1 MRTFGAVRVGYT
13 ENMDTLNILL
23 VDDDRNLVTTFSHGL
38 RKAMGKG
45 ISVVFCA
52 SGPEAVA
59 LLATQAFDLVISD
72 FHMPGMSGL
81 ELLKQIRH
89 DQHETQLVL
98 MTAYATETLEAD
110 AHALG
115 ISYITKP
122 FELPLL
128 VQLIQHLIS
137 GKEKP
142 GATEKISNIL
152 VPEGNTEPDHSM
164 NNTI

>member
-1 MRTFGAVRVGYT
+1 MRTFGTVRVGSV
-13 ENMDTLNILL
+13 ENMGTLNILL
-23 VDDDRNLVTTFSHGL
+23 VDDDQNLVKTFSHGL

-52 SGPEAVA
+52 SGSEALA

-81 ELLKQIRH
+81 ELLKQIRQDYH
-89 DQHETQLVL
+89 KTQLVL
-98 MTAYATETLEAD
+98 ITAFATEALEAD
-110 AHALG
+110 VRKLG

-128 VQLIQHLIS
+128 VQLIQNLIS

-142 GATEKISNIL
+142 EATEKIPHLLIPESNADR
-152 VPEGNTEPDHSM
+152 GQSM
-164 NNTI
+164 SNTI

>member
-1 MRTFGAVRVGYT
+1 MRIFGAVRVGST
-13 ENMDTLNILL
+13 ENMGTLNILL

-52 SGPEAVA
+52 NGPEALA

-81 ELLKQIRH
+81 ELLKQIKQDHHGTR
-89 DQHETQLVL
+89 LVL
-98 MTAYATETLEAD
+98 ITAYTTETLEAD
-110 AHALG
+110 VRKLG

-122 FELPLL
+122 FELPQL
-128 VQLIQHLIS
+128 VQLIQNLIS
-137 GKEKP
+137 GKETME
-142 GATEKISNIL
+142 ATEKIPPLL
-152 VPEGNTEPDHSM
+152 VPEGNVDPGHSM
-164 NNTI
+164 SNTI

>member
-1 MRTFGAVRVGYT
+1 
-13 ENMDTLNILL
+13 
-23 VDDDRNLVTTFSHGL
+23 
-38 RKAMGKG
+38 
-45 ISVVFCA
+45 
-52 SGPEAVA
+52 
-59 LLATQAFDLVISD
+59 
-72 FHMPGMSGL
+72 
-81 ELLKQIRH
+81 
-89 DQHETQLVL
+89 